1 MWVQRC
7 ALRFLLEP
15 RLAVWYHVAVKY
27 GTHILPFLAALAAVC
42 APVFGAGCGV
52 YPTPQVVKLGGQA
65 IKPTRVTV
73 ELRNPESHGTIWDKL
88 PSAACGGY
96 GITVEADG
104 SVLVCANDEDG
115 VFYAKQTISQ
125 LLRGVPGA
133 DNAQRD
139 PFPGL
144 GVQEVAMLGELP
156 VGTIVDWPDVA
167 TRGVIEGF
175 YGIPWSFEARKSQ
188 FEFYGRN
195 KMNFYLYAPKDDPLH
210 HGQGCY
216 EPYPP
221 EKAEEL
227 RRLVAVARA
236 NHVRFVWSIH
246 PSNTVNWNVNDGR
259 DQLDALI
266 RKLESMYEIGVRDFG
281 VSVDDSFGEIS
292 RAERQVQLCN
302 YIVENFIRKHPDV
315 NQSIVVC
322 PTGYTRQWA
331 RPQDL
336 ATLGQGLAPDAKVF
350 WTGDG
355 VVGDITPEG
364 QQWVRNALKRPA
376 FVWWNWP
383 CNDFKPAR
391 LSMGR
396 TYGLG
401 QEPQMRDLYSG
412 FAANPMERAEASKV
426 GLFGVADYT
435 WNICAFQSEE
445 SWKSGISRLY
455 PGCAEA
461 VQLFCNHNA
470 DLLPNCH
477 NWPREESKD
486 ARQTVNRF
494 RQCLAE
500 GQPDAAACAAMRA
513 EFSRVAQAGETL
525 KTAPD
530 AATLS
535 QEIEP
540 WIKRFT
546 MTGNAGVQLIDALQG
561 DTEARLDAFLRAGE
575 LVEAMNGISRDAWQN
590 NHVTRVKDV
599 QVGARALTPALMSVY
614 NYLNAGL
621 YAELSGCNLHTIIP
635 EFTNSYSETTDA
647 GNVHDQDGGTF
658 WTSPVRQQSG
668 DWICLDLG
676 VPTVI
681 RTVNLAMG
689 SENSRL
695 EVAAEGQFEISPDGK
710 LWQAL
715 GDIQSKPSINLDLRE
730 TPVTA
735 RMIRYRIIRPNPRRL
750 TVTEFGVNR
759 PLPVT
764 VRQTLQD
771 MPGIAAYNDNSSV
784 GLVRAMEVIKAVPGS
799 YLEIRFAS
807 PILTTGLNI
816 NLDNSRLGKWG
827 RVDLVLDDGSVV
839 SPSLHQKERDFFLP
853 AEKMPQHG
861 VVAMRLTN
869 ISENTEEIKLN
880 TFMLTYPSI
889 DDDVMVESMRDRNF
903 ATAYNCG
910 RKALNIS
917 VDVPADRTELLV
929 VANAECT
936 VDGQKCAERK
946 GRLQLFKLKPGTGK
960 IRLRAPQQPNTGIYE
975 IIFR

>member
-1 MWVQRC
+1 MLTV
-7 ALRFLLEP
+7 FLF
-15 RLAVWYHVAVKY
+15 A
-27 GTHILPFLAALAAVC
+27 LAALL
-42 APVFGAGCGV
+42 APAHGAGCGV
-52 YPTPQVVKLGGQA
+52 YPTPQLVKLEGQTV
-65 IKPTRVTV
+65 KPTRVSV
-73 ELRNPESHGTIWDKL
+73 ELRGPESRGGMWDKL
-88 PSAACGGY
+88 SSTVRGGY
-96 GITVEADG
+96 GINVESNGA
-104 SVLVCANDEDG
+104 VQVCANDDDG
-115 VFYAKQTISQ
+115 VFYAKQTLCQ

-133 DNAQRD
+133 DTAQRD
-139 PFPGL
+139 PFPQMGL
-144 GVQEVAMLGELP
+144 EEVARLGELP
-156 VGTIVDWPDVA
+156 VGSIVDWPDVA
-167 TRGVIEGF
+167 FRGVIEGF

-227 RRLVAVARA
+227 RRLVEVARA
-236 NHVRFVWSIH
+236 NHVRFVWAIH

-302 YIVENFIRKHPDV
+302 YIVENFIRKHADV

-336 ATLGQGLAPDAKVF
+336 ETLGKGLAPDACVF
-350 WTGDG
+350 WTGNG
-355 VVGDITPEG
+355 VVGDITLEG
-364 QQWVRNALKRPA
+364 QQWVRDALKRPA

-383 CNDFKPAR
+383 CNDFKPSR

-396 TYGLG
+396 TYGLA
-401 QEPQMRDLYSG
+401 QEPQMRNLYSG

-426 GLFGVADYT
+426 GLFGVADYA

-445 SWKSGISRLY
+445 TWKTGIARLY
-455 PGCAEA
+455 PACAEA

-477 NWPREESKD
+477 NWPREESLE
-486 ARQTVNRF
+486 ARGTVNRF
-494 RQCLAE
+494 RQGLSQ
-500 GQPDAAACAAMRA
+500 GQPDAEACAAMRA
-513 EFSRVAQAGETL
+513 EFARVAEAGETL
-525 KTAPD
+525 QVNPDTA
-530 AATLS
+530 ALNR
-535 QEIEP
+535 EIAP
-540 WIKRFT
+540 WLKRFT
-546 MTGNAGVQLIDALQG
+546 MTGQAGVQLIDALQG
-561 DTEARLDAFLRAGE
+561 DTETRLDAFLRAGGM
-575 LVEAMNGISRDAWQN
+575 VEAMGGISRDAWQN
-590 NHVTRVKDV
+590 SEVTRVQDV

-614 NYLNAGL
+614 NYLNACL
-621 YAELSGCNLHTIIP
+621 YAELSGCDIHSVSP
-635 EFTNSYSETTDA
+635 EFTSSYNDSTDA
-647 GNVHDQDGGTF
+647 GNVQDADGGTF
-658 WTSPVRQQSG
+658 WSSPERQQSG

-710 LWQAL
+710 TWQAL
-715 GDIQSKPSINLDLRE
+715 GDVQTKPAINLDLRRQ
-730 TPVTA
+730 PVTA
-735 RMIRYRIIRPNPRRL
+735 RMIRYRIIRPNPRAL
-750 TVTEFGVNR
+750 TVTEFGINR
-759 PLPVT
+759 PLPVS

-771 MPGIAAYNDNSSV
+771 LPGLAVYNDNSSV

-799 YLEIRFAS
+799 YLELRFPS
-807 PILTTGLNI
+807 PIITTGLNI
-816 NLDNSRLGKWG
+816 NLDNSGIGKWG
-827 RVDLVLDDGSVV
+827 RVDLVLDDGSAVT
-839 SPSLHQKERDFFLP
+839 PTLHQRGRDFFLP
-853 AEKMPQHG
+853 SEKMPQRG
-861 VVAMRLTN
+861 IAAVRLTN

-880 TFMLTYPSI
+880 TFMVTFPSI
-889 DDDVMVESMRDRNF
+889 ADDVMVESMRDRDF

-910 RKALNIS
+910 RKELNVS
-917 VDVPADRTELLV
+917 VDVPEGCTELLV
-929 VANAECT
+929 VASAECT
-936 VDGQKCAERK
+936 VDGRK
-946 GRLQLFKLKPGTGK
+946 SARRDGRRQLFSITPGTRK
-960 IRLRAPQQPNTGIYE
+960 IRLRAPKKEDTCVYE
-975 IIFR
+975 CIFR

>member
-1 MWVQRC
+1 MR
-7 ALRFLLEP
+7 ARTFIT
-15 RLAVWYHVAVKY
+15 A
-27 GTHILPFLAALAAVC
+27 LAALAALHG
-42 APVFGAGCGV
+42 PVFGAGCGV
-52 YPTPQVVKLGGQA
+52 YPTPQLVKLEEQA
-65 IKPTRVTV
+65 VKPARVTV
-73 ELRNPESHGTIWDKL
+73 ELRGPDSRGGMWDKL
-88 PSAACGGY
+88 SPSARGGY
-96 GITVEADG
+96 GISVDKDG
-104 SVLVCANDEDG
+104 TVLVCANDDDG
-115 VFYAKQTISQ
+115 LFYAKQTISQ

-133 DNAQRD
+133 DIAQRD
-139 PFPGL
+139 PFPDL
-144 GVQEVAMLGELP
+144 GIEEVARLGELP
-156 VGTIVDWPDVA
+156 VGSIVDWPDVEF
-167 TRGVIEGF
+167 RGVIEGF

-210 HGQGCY
+210 HGAGCY

-236 NHVRFVWSIH
+236 NHVRFVWAIH

-259 DQLDALI
+259 DQMNALI

-315 NQSIVVC
+315 NQSLVMC

-336 ATLGQGLAPDAKVF
+336 ATLGQGLAPDANVF
-350 WTGDG
+350 WTGNG
-355 VVGDITPEG
+355 VVGDITLEG
-364 QQWVRNALKRPA
+364 QQWVRDALKRPA

-383 CNDFKPAR
+383 CNDFKPSR

-396 TYGLG
+396 TYGLA
-401 QEPQMRDLYSG
+401 QEPQMRGLYSG

-426 GLFGVADYT
+426 GLFGVADYA
-435 WNICAFQSEE
+435 WNICAFQSEQA
-445 SWKSGISRLY
+445 WKTGIARLY

-461 VQLFCNHNA
+461 MQLFCNHNA

-477 NWPREESKD
+477 NWPKEESKE
-486 ARQTVNRF
+486 ARATVNRF
-494 RQCLAE
+494 RQGLSE
-500 GQPDAAACAAMRA
+500 GSPDAEACAAMRA
-513 EFSRVAQAGETL
+513 EFQRVADAGETL
-525 KTAPD
+525 QTAPD
-530 AATLS
+530 AAALNS
-535 QEIEP
+535 EIAP
-540 WIKRFT
+540 WLKRFT
-546 MTGNAGVQLIDALQG
+546 MTGRAGVQLIDALQG
-561 DTEARLDAFLRAGE
+561 GAEARLDAFLGAGS
-575 LVEAMNGISRDAWQN
+575 LVEAMDGISRDAWQN
-590 NHVTRVKDV
+590 NAVTRVQDV

-635 EFTNSYSETTDA
+635 EFTNSYGEATDA
-647 GNVHDQDGGTF
+647 GNVQDADGGTF
-658 WTSPVRQQSG
+658 WISPEKQQSG
-668 DWICLDLG
+668 DWICLDMG

-715 GDIQSKPSINLDLRE
+715 GEVQSKPAINLDLRQK
-730 TPVTA
+730 PVTA

-750 TVTEFGVNR
+750 TVTEFGINR

-764 VRQTLQD
+764 VHQTLQD
-771 MPGIAAYNDNSSV
+771 LPGVAAYNDNSSV
-784 GLVRAMEVIKAVPGS
+784 GLVRAMEVIKSVPGS
-799 YLEIRFAS
+799 YLELRFPS
-807 PILTTGLNI
+807 PIITTGLNI
-816 NLDNSRLGKWG
+816 NLDNSGIGKWG
-827 RVDLVLDDGSVV
+827 RVDLVLGDGSVV
-839 SPSLHQKERDFFLP
+839 SPSLHQRGRDFFLP
-853 AEKMPQHG
+853 SEKMPQAG
-861 VVAMRLTN
+861 LAAVRLTN
-869 ISENTEEIKLN
+869 VSENTEEIKLN
-880 TFMLTYPSI
+880 TFMVTFPSI

-917 VDVPADRTELLV
+917 LDVPEDRRELLV
-929 VANAECT
+929 VASAECT
-936 VDGQKCAERK
+936 VDGKACDVRN
-946 GRLQLFKLKPGTGK
+946 GRLQTFKLKRGARK
-960 IRLRAPQQPNTGIYE
+960 IRLRAPQQEGTGIYE